1 MSLELVNLCDQIF
14 APSNTRIL
22 DVGVDEE
29 QDA

>member
-1 MSLELVNLCDQIF
+1 MRLELVNHCDQIF